1 MKVAFQTGVGHFP
14 VKFQSSRKSL
24 KIKSLCLPAKRQR
37 LGARLWSFS
46 RLGGSRRT
54 LFWIFWIFTACGA
67 SPKEWIPHG
76 QIAAQALR
84 KKRQPSYRIIAIES
98 KSRREARPLE
108 ELGYYNP
115 RTKETVLE
123 TAGLLK
129 WLRCGAQPTETVDS
143 LLKKAG
149 IYEMLKAGE
158 GGVVASIRIPAMAKP
173 EAGIPE
179 AAEEAPATESVAE
192 AEVADVPESELSEA
206 TTETAAAE
214 LSPPEAEVE
223 KPQVEEA
230 VEA

>member
-1 MKVAFQTGVGHFP
+1 M
-14 VKFQSSRKSL
+14 VKLRL
-24 KIKSLCLPAKRQR
+24 KRY
-37 LGARLWSFS
+37 G
-46 RLGGSRRT
+46 
-54 LFWIFWIFTACGA
+54 
-67 SPKEWIPHG
+67 
-76 QIAAQALR
+76 

-115 RTKETVLE
+115 RTKETVLQ

-192 AEVADVPESELSEA
+192 AEVADVPEA
-206 TTETAAAE
+206 ATETAAAE

>member
-1 MKVAFQTGVGHFP
+1 M
-14 VKFQSSRKSL
+14 VKLRL
-24 KIKSLCLPAKRQR
+24 KRY
-37 LGARLWSFS
+37 G
-46 RLGGSRRT
+46 
-54 LFWIFWIFTACGA
+54 
-67 SPKEWIPHG
+67 
-76 QIAAQALR
+76 

-115 RTKETVLE
+115 RTKETVLQ

-192 AEVADVPESELSEA
+192 AEVADVPKSELSEA
-206 TTETAAAE
+206 ATETAAAE

>member
-1 MKVAFQTGVGHFP
+1 M
-14 VKFQSSRKSL
+14 VKLRL
-24 KIKSLCLPAKRQR
+24 KRY
-37 LGARLWSFS
+37 G
-46 RLGGSRRT
+46 
-54 LFWIFWIFTACGA
+54 
-67 SPKEWIPHG
+67 
-76 QIAAQALR
+76 

-149 IYEMLKAGE
+149 VYEMLKAGE
-158 GGVVASIRIPAMAKP
+158 GGVVAAIRIPAIAKP

-179 AAEEAPATESVAE
+179 PTEEPATEAPEPDAEPAVAE
-192 AEVADVPESELSEA
+192 AGSLEESSRQESA
-206 TTETAAAE
+206 
-214 LSPPEAEVE
+214 VE
-223 KPQVEEA
+223 EPRVEEA
-230 VEA
+230 AKA

>member
-1 MKVAFQTGVGHFP
+1 M
-14 VKFQSSRKSL
+14 VKLRL
-24 KIKSLCLPAKRQR
+24 KRY
-37 LGARLWSFS
+37 G
-46 RLGGSRRT
+46 
-54 LFWIFWIFTACGA
+54 
-67 SPKEWIPHG
+67 
-76 QIAAQALR
+76 

-158 GGVVASIRIPAMAKP
+158 GGVVASIRIPAIAKP

-179 AAEEAPATESVAE
+179 PAEEPATEAEAVDIAEAPEPDAEPAVAE
-192 AEVADVPESELSEA
+192 AGSLEESSRQESA
-206 TTETAAAE
+206 
-214 LSPPEAEVE
+214 VE
-223 KPQVEEA
+223 EPRVEEA
-230 VEA
+230 AKA

>member
-1 MKVAFQTGVGHFP
+1 M
-14 VKFQSSRKSL
+14 VKLRL
-24 KIKSLCLPAKRQR
+24 KRY
-37 LGARLWSFS
+37 G
-46 RLGGSRRT
+46 
-54 LFWIFWIFTACGA
+54 
-67 SPKEWIPHG
+67 
-76 QIAAQALR
+76 

-129 WLRCGAQPTETVDS
+129 WLRCGAQPTETVEG

-158 GGVVASIRIPAMAKP
+158 GGVVASIRIPAIAKP

-179 AAEEAPATESVAE
+179 PTEEPATEAPEPDAEPAVAE
-192 AEVADVPESELSEA
+192 AGSLPESSHQESA
-206 TTETAAAE
+206 
-214 LSPPEAEVE
+214 VE
-223 KPQVEEA
+223 EPRVEEA
-230 VEA
+230 AKA

>member
-1 MKVAFQTGVGHFP
+1 M
-14 VKFQSSRKSL
+14 VKLRL
-24 KIKSLCLPAKRQR
+24 KRY
-37 LGARLWSFS
+37 G
-46 RLGGSRRT
+46 
-54 LFWIFWIFTACGA
+54 
-67 SPKEWIPHG
+67 
-76 QIAAQALR
+76 

-149 IYEMLKAGE
+149 VYEMLKAGE
-158 GGVVASIRIPAMAKP
+158 GGVVAAIRIPAIAKP

-179 AAEEAPATESVAE
+179 PTEEPATEAPEPDAEPAVAE
-192 AEVADVPESELSEA
+192 AGSLEESSRQESA
-206 TTETAAAE
+206 
-214 LSPPEAEVE
+214 VE
-223 KPQVEEA
+223 EPLVEEA
-230 VEA
+230 AKA